1 MRTIVLALAA
11 CLSLFS
17 CDMAQDTVDSGRT
30 VDCPA
35 AIAAQAFAF
44 AVRYRDAETE
54 YAWGGQDALRAA
66 LRLDCSG
73 LVVRCYG
80 YAVEDSPYCL
90 LFDDASSVDLYAD
103 YARPVAVDDLRQ
115 GDLLFMGEPGTDRV
129 THIALFDRAE
139 SGILFFIDATRKDT
153 DGDGIDDINGVTA
166 RHYAADDER
175 IKAFGI
181 MQVRTL

>member
-1 MRTIVLALAA
+1 
-11 CLSLFS
+11 
-17 CDMAQDTVDSGRT
+17 MAHDTAGAGRT

-35 AIAAQAFAF
+35 VIAAQAFAF
-44 AVRYRDAETE
+44 AVQYRDAETE
-54 YAWGGQDALRAA
+54 YAWGAQDALH
-66 LRLDCSG
+66 LDCSG

-80 YAVEDSPYCL
+80 YAVEDSAYRL
-90 LFDDASSVDLYAD
+90 LFADASSADLYAD
-103 YARPVAVDDLRQ
+103 YARLVALDDLRQ

-139 SGILFFIDATRKDT
+139 SGNIFFIDATKKDT

>member
-1 MRTIVLALAA
+1 
-11 CLSLFS
+11 
-17 CDMAQDTVDSGRT
+17 MAHDTADTGRT

-44 AVRYRDAETE
+44 AVQYRDAETE

-90 LFDDASSVDLYAD
+90 LFDDASSADLYAD
-103 YARPVAVDDLRQ
+103 YARLVAVDALRQ
-115 GDLLFMGEPGTDRV
+115 GDLLFMGEPGTDLV

-139 SGILFFIDATRKDT
+139 SGNIYFIDATRKDT

-166 RHYAADDER
+166 RYYAADDER

-181 MQVRTL
+181 MQVRTI

>member
-1 MRTIVLALAA
+1 
-11 CLSLFS
+11 
-17 CDMAQDTVDSGRT
+17 MAHDTAGAGRT

-35 AIAAQAFAF
+35 VIAAQAFAF
-44 AVRYRDAETE
+44 AVQYRDAETE
-54 YAWGGQDALRAA
+54 YAWGAQDALRAA

-90 LFDDASSVDLYAD
+90 LFDDASSADLYAD
-103 YARPVAVDDLRQ
+103 YARLVAL

-139 SGILFFIDATRKDT
+139 SGNIFFIDATRKDT

-166 RHYAADDER
+166 RHYAAGDER

-181 MQVRTL
+181 MQVRII

>member
-1 MRTIVLALAA
+1 MAHDTAGAGGTI
-11 CLSLFS
+11 
-17 CDMAQDTVDSGRT
+17 
-30 VDCPA
+30 DCPA
-35 AIAAQAFAF
+35 DIAAKAFAF
-44 AVRYRDAETE
+44 AVQYRDAETE

-80 YAVEDSPYCL
+80 YAVEDSPYRL
-90 LFDDASSVDLYAD
+90 LFADASSADLYVD
-103 YARPVAVDDLRQ
+103 YARLVAVDDLRQ
-115 GDLLFMGEPGTDRV
+115 GDLIFMGEPGTDRV

-139 SGILFFIDATRKDT
+139 SGNLFFIDATKKDT

-175 IKAFGI
+175 IKAFGVL
-181 MQVRTL
+181 QVRTIWH